1 METGPLT
8 ESREPEPAPS
18 PELAGGSFLVRV
30 TYSLVAAAAAL
41 YLLNALGDVLRP
53 VFIAVLLCY
62 AIMPLRVW
70 LERYL
75 KPGIALLIIGVGLII
90 GSYVIGRM
98 VYVNVSAVWKDM
110 PTYQARA
117 ERLVE
122 RIGRYKDEY
131 LPAFPRSEFRQP
143 IEASLQRAQ
152 QYLGYLLTLFAN
164 FAAEAMIVGLYMV
177 FLMEEAARF
186 PRQVRAAFP
195 PLRSARILDVAHSI
209 NDGVIDYL
217 SVKVKVNLLVAV
229 PATLLML
236 AFGLEGA
243 VLWGVLTFFGRF
255 VPYLGSVVTC
265 AVPVA
270 LAAIQFESPTKAVIF
285 GLLLVAIH
293 VLIEYVIEPVMTGKA
308 VGLSPLVVMLAL
320 SFWGLTWGIVGMCLA
335 VPMMVIFKI
344 ALAHLPATKPVA
356 RMISHGEH

>member
-1 METGPLT
+1 METEPSTMAGEAEPGPVL
-8 ESREPEPAPS
+8 EIPGRS
-18 PELAGGSFLVRV
+18 LLLRV
-30 TYSLVAAAAAL
+30 TCSLVSASAAI
-41 YLLNALGDVLRP
+41 YLLNTLGDVLRP

-62 AIMPLRVW
+62 AIMPLRTW
-70 LERYL
+70 LQRYL
-75 KPGIALLIIGVGLII
+75 RPSLAMLIIVLGLIS

-98 VYVNVSAVWKDM
+98 VYINVSAVWKDM
-110 PTYQARA
+110 PIYQARA
-117 ERLVE
+117 ESILDQIE
-122 RIGRYKDEY
+122 RFTDEY
-131 LPAFPRSEFRQP
+131 VPALSRTEPRQP
-143 IEASLQRAQ
+143 IEVSLKKAE
-152 QYLGYLLTLFAN
+152 QYLGHLLTLFAN
-164 FAAEAMIVGLYMV
+164 FAAEAMVVGLYMI

-186 PRQVRAAFP
+186 PSQIRAAFP
-195 PLRSARILDVAHSI
+195 PGRSTRILDVSRSI
-209 NDGVIDYL
+209 NEGVIDYL
-217 SVKVKVNLLVAV
+217 SVKVKVNLLVAL

-265 AVPVA
+265 AVPLA
-270 LAAIQFESPTKAVIF
+270 LASLQFQSLTKAVVF
-285 GLLLVAIH
+285 ALLLIAIH

-308 VGLSPLVVMLAL
+308 VGLSPLAVMLAL

-344 ALAHLPATKPVA
+344 VLAHLPATRPVA